1 MKWRFLLCLAVAGI
15 SLSACK
21 SEKRPV
27 EVVRSFMAALEQ
39 FDAAAAEK
47 LVCQAQRAQVRASLE
62 PFGDATQFDLTFD
75 ELDIQ
80 ELSNDGERAVV
91 QVGGALTIVFLG
103 QQETQPI
110 NETHIVIKESGH
122 WVICNPN

>member
-1 MKWRFLLCLAVAGI
+1 MKRRFLLCLAVTTVCV
-15 SLSACK
+15 SACT

-27 EVVRSFMAALEQ
+27 EVVRSFMAALERT
-39 FDAAAAEK
+39 DAAAAEK

-75 ELDIQ
+75 ELDVQ

-91 QVGGALTIVFLG
+91 QVGGTLTLVFLG
-103 QQETQPI
+103 QQETQPV
-110 NETHIVIKESGH
+110 NETHIVIKENGR
-122 WVICNPN
+122 WVICDPN